1 VVVAAAGGTVL
12 SESNRA
18 AIDAHADVVLWLDA
32 DVPTLGERAARGA
45 HRPLL
50 DGDIES
56 RLAALDGERRALY
69 QSVADV
75 RIDTR
80 GKDIDEVVHE
90 VVVAL
95 AKEPAS

>member
-1 VVVAAAGGTVL
+1 
-12 SESNRA
+12 
-18 AIDAHADVVLWLDA
+18 
-32 DVPTLGERAARGA
+32 
-45 HRPLL
+45 
-50 DGDIES
+50 
-56 RLAALDGERRALY
+56 LY

-80 GKDIDEVVHE
+80 SKDIEEVVHE